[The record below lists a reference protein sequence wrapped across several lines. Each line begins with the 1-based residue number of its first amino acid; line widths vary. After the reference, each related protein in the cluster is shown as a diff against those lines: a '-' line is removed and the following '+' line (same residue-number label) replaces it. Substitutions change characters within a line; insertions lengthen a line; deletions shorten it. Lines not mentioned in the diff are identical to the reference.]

1 MKTFIK
7 TIKYMDFVENAPN
20 RDYKNGILEDINNKI
35 KVIRRIAFV
44 YKCFY
49 HLKAEFLPIICY
61 H

>member
-1 MKTFIK
+1 
-7 TIKYMDFVENAPN
+7 MDFVENAPN